1 MTICQFFLQGRCRF
15 GDRCWNE
22 HPRGGGGRPHS
33 AAPVRGAGGGW
44 GAASQRYA
52 NVIQPPIFKHSTW
65 GGSGDGGGFSGA
77 SDFGSPGNK
86 SAVFSQN
93 RFSALSSAHPADGF
107 SDEEQR
113 LLDCVAK
120 DMATWESSGQWMFSC
135 YSPEAG
141 KPNVSG
147 FREFSAEEVRLE
159 YYNCS
164 ANNNTENYINSV
176 NQLVQEWRNR
186 LQELKALNASG
197 KESLLSQ
204 LKNAVTQP
212 LPSLGFGGQQA
223 SSFGFPSFPVSSS
236 SGAASFSFK
245 ANPSVPP
252 GNAAAVGSSAAAS
265 NPPTLG
271 VTSSPS
277 VPNPVGSGNSS
288 APSAAPSSLN
298 APGATGG
305 CGTSG
310 LSGSGSSAAANS
322 SSTALLPGSSAAA
335 NSSSTAPL
343 PGSSA
348 AANSSSTAPLPVSA
362 IPSAATGTSQSG
374 ASSASAAQTAGASGH
389 NVTSAPSAVRDG
401 IRPDRL
407 YTPRSELTAEELRQF
422 AAKRFTLGKI
432 PLKPPPADML
442 HGSDSSLF

>member
-33 AAPVRGAGGGW
+33 GPVRGAGGGW

-236 SGAASFSFK
+236 SSAASFSFK

-265 NPPTLG
+265 NPPTFG

-288 APSAAPSSLN
+288 APSAASFSFKTS
-298 APGATGG
+298 GTTSG

-310 LSGSGSSAAANS
+310 LSGF
-322 SSTALLPGSSAAA
+322 
-335 NSSSTAPL
+335 
-343 PGSSA
+343 GSSA

-362 IPSAATGTSQSG
+362 TPSAATGTSQSG

-389 NVTSAPSAVRDG
+389 NVTSAPSAVPNG
-401 IRPDRL
+401 IASDKL
-407 YTPRSELTAEELRQF
+407 YTPRSELTAEELEQF
-422 AAKRFTLGKI
+422 EAKRFTLGKI
-432 PLKPPPADML
+432 PLKPPPIDL
-442 HGSDSSLF
+442 LYL

>member
-33 AAPVRGAGGGW
+33 AGPVRGAGGGW

-236 SGAASFSFK
+236 SSAASFSFK

-265 NPPTLG
+265 NPPTFG

-288 APSAAPSSLN
+288 APSAASFSFKTS
-298 APGATGG
+298 GTTSG

-310 LSGSGSSAAANS
+310 LSGF
-322 SSTALLPGSSAAA
+322 
-335 NSSSTAPL
+335 
-343 PGSSA
+343 GSSA

-362 IPSAATGTSQSG
+362 TPSAATGTSQSG

-389 NVTSAPSAVRDG
+389 NVTSAPSAVPNG
-401 IRPDRL
+401 IASDKL
-407 YTPRSELTAEELRQF
+407 YTPRSELTAEELEQF
-422 AAKRFTLGKI
+422 EAKRFTLGKI
-432 PLKPPPADML
+432 PLKPPPIDL
-442 HGSDSSLF
+442 LYL

>member
-1 MTICQFFLQGRCRF
+1 MQQRCSITGVPILTVLIHF
-15 GDRCWNE
+15 II
-22 HPRGGGGRPHS
+22 
-33 AAPVRGAGGGW
+33 AG
-44 GAASQRYA
+44 
-52 NVIQPPIFKHSTW
+52 
-65 GGSGDGGGFSGA
+65 
-77 SDFGSPGNK
+77 
-86 SAVFSQN
+86 
-93 RFSALSSAHPADGF
+93 
-107 SDEEQR
+107 
-113 LLDCVAK
+113 
-120 DMATWESSGQWMFSC
+120 
-135 YSPEAG
+135 
-141 KPNVSG
+141 
-147 FREFSAEEVRLE
+147 
-159 YYNCS
+159 
-164 ANNNTENYINSV
+164 
-176 NQLVQEWRNR
+176 
-186 LQELKALNASG
+186 
-197 KESLLSQ
+197 
-204 LKNAVTQP
+204 
-212 LPSLGFGGQQA
+212 
-223 SSFGFPSFPVSSS
+223 FPVSSS

-310 LSGSGSSAAANS
+310 LSGSGSSAAANY
-322 SSTALLPGSSAAA
+322 SSTAL
-335 NSSSTAPL
+335 L

-389 NVTSAPSAVRDG
+389 NVTPAPSAVRDG